1 MDESRTK
8 YILLNDRV
16 GETVEKNILSFGLAS
31 KISPTQVL
39 RGELLEAL
47 PEEGQPQDSHK
58 IAVVGLDRKKLRLV
72 CRTEDLTRLSDEEAN
87 LLLAISSVGER
98 YDIFINRKRLDIGR
112 KIHHGSPVLVKVK
125 GIAEDLVG
133 VVWYKGEVSPFP
145 GTIGNLGVE
154 LIVSMICYRV
164 LRKLRP
170 SKTKTSK
177 FTVKFNPKPGG
188 KDRT

>member
-16 GETVEKNILSFGLAS
+16 GENVEKNILAFGLAS

-98 YDIFINRKRLDIGR
+98 YDIFIDRKRLDIGR
-112 KIHHGSPVLVKVK
+112 KIHHGSRVLVKVK
-125 GIAEDLVG
+125 GIAKDLVG
-133 VVWYKGEVSPFP
+133 VVWYKGEVPPLP
-145 GTIGNLGVE
+145 GTMFGVE
-154 LIVSMICYRV
+154 LIVSMICY
-164 LRKLRP
+164 LSIKLSDWLHMYR
-170 SKTKTSK
+170 SGK
-177 FTVKFNPKPGG
+177 GG
-188 KDRT
+188 QKQVQSSGKI